1 VARWY
6 PWEFFFPAAH
16 YWASWITVGALVIHI
31 GAKASVVRASLA
43 HTPREG
49 EAPEPATDAPA
60 PPGSLTRRQLLGA
73 TAGASLVLTLATVG
87 QTFTPLGPVARLA
100 QRRPGVGPQGLP
112 VNKTARSAG
121 VLDLAVDPAYRL
133 VVDGRVGRPLALS
146 LDELQAMP
154 QHTVALPIACV
165 EGWSATATWT
175 GVRVR
180 DLLAEADA
188 DSADR
193 TVDVESL
200 QPQGRYR
207 RSQLNPSH
215 TSDADTILALRI
227 DGEALHIDHGFPVRL
242 LGPNRP
248 GVLQTKWVSRLV
260 VH

>member
-1 VARWY
+1 
-6 PWEFFFPAAH
+6 
-16 YWASWITVGALVIHI
+16 WASWITVGALVIHI
-31 GAKASVVRASLA
+31 GAKASVVRANL
-43 HTPREG
+43 TR
-49 EAPEPATDAPA
+49 PEPESETSTPAPA
-60 PPGSLTRRQLLGA
+60 GSLTRRQLLGA
-73 TAGASLVLTLATVG
+73 TAGASLVLTLATIG
-87 QTFTPLGPVARLA
+87 ETLTLLGSLARLA
-100 QRRPGVGPQGLP
+100 QRRPGVGPQDLP

-146 LDELQAMP
+146 LNELQAMP
-154 QHTVALPIACV
+154 QHTVDLPIACV

-180 DLLAEADA
+180 DLLAEAGTEG
-188 DSADR
+188 ADR
-193 TVDVESL
+193 TVDVESV

-215 TSDADTILALRI
+215 AADPDTILALRL
-227 DGEALHIDHGFPVRL
+227 DGEPLHIDHGFPVRL

-248 GVLQTKWVSRLV
+248 GVLQTKWVSRLE